1 MAKLLIVDDEPDI
14 YELISRYARR
24 EGHETA
30 RASDGLEA
38 VELCRKNDF
47 DLVIMDA
54 MLPEMDGFTA
64 CKEIRKERDI
74 PVLMLSARGTE
85 YDKLFGFEVGAD
97 DYVVKPFSPK
107 ELMARVRVIVD
118 RHSPRPEI
126 MRRQMDLGRLRVE
139 PLGRN
144 VYVDGVKTEL
154 TAKEY
159 DLLLYFI
166 QNQGTVL
173 TREQVLN
180 AVWGY
185 TYEGG
190 DRTVDWQVKL
200 LRSKLGPGHGVIKT
214 VRGVGYKFEVEA

>member
-38 VELCRKNDF
+38 LELCRKNDF

-97 DYVVKPFSPK
+97 DYVVKPFSSK

-126 MRRQMDLGRLRVE
+126 TRRQMDLGRLRVE

-185 TYEGG
+185 AYEGG

-200 LRSKLGPGHGVIKT
+200 LRSKLGPCHGVIKT

>member
-126 MRRQMDLGRLRVE
+126 MRRQMDRGRLRVE

-144 VYVDGVKTEL
+144 MYVDGVKTKL

-185 TYEGG
+185 AYEGG

>member
-14 YELISRYARR
+14 YELISRYARQ

-30 RASDGLEA
+30 RAPDGLEA

-126 MRRQMDLGRLRVE
+126 TRRQMDLGRLRVE

-185 TYEGG
+185 AYEGG

-200 LRSKLGPGHGVIKT
+200 LRSKLGPCHGVIKT

>member
-1 MAKLLIVDDEPDI
+1 MEKLLIVDDEPDI

-97 DYVVKPFSPK
+97 D
-107 ELMARVRVIVD
+107 
-118 RHSPRPEI
+118 
-126 MRRQMDLGRLRVE
+126 
-139 PLGRN
+139 
-144 VYVDGVKTEL
+144 
-154 TAKEY
+154 
-159 DLLLYFI
+159 
-166 QNQGTVL
+166 
-173 TREQVLN
+173 
-180 AVWGY
+180 
-185 TYEGG
+185 
-190 DRTVDWQVKL
+190 
-200 LRSKLGPGHGVIKT
+200 
-214 VRGVGYKFEVEA
+214 